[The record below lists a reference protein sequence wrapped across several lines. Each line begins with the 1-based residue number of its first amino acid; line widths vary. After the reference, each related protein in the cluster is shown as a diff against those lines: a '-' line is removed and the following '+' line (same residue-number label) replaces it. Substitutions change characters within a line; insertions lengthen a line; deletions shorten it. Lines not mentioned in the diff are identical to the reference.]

1 MGWAKEIVGRG
12 SNMPK
17 FPDRKEL
24 RASEGVEKT
33 NRVSCADGEIRVS

>member
-1 MGWAKEIVGRG
+1 MGQAKEIARRG
-12 SNMPK
+12 SNMLK

-33 NRVSCADGEIRVS
+33 NRVSCADGETRVS